1 MALTPSV
8 KNSMPNI
15 PIPIKPEGANLVIL
29 SGWLYIEQVLEIPL
43 SGRLERALKCVIM
56 NKRPPAN
63 PRQLSQKHLA
73 QGHAAILTGRA
84 MSIILDWA
92 KVQSSLPRVVVQGPL
107 RKARHSDVDQSII
120 DVKYLDLLDG
130 IADPI
135 QPRLERT
142 DVPFAYE

>member
-1 MALTPSV
+1 MQTP
-8 KNSMPNI
+8 MPM
-15 PIPIKPEGANLVIL
+15 PIKPEGANLVIL
-29 SGWLYIEQVLEIPL
+29 SGWLFIEQVLEIPL

-63 PRQLSQKHLA
+63 PRQLSEKHLA
-73 QGHAAILTGRA
+73 QGHAAILTGKA
-84 MSIILDWA
+84 MEIVLDWA

-107 RKARHSDVDQSII
+107 RKVRHSAVDQSII